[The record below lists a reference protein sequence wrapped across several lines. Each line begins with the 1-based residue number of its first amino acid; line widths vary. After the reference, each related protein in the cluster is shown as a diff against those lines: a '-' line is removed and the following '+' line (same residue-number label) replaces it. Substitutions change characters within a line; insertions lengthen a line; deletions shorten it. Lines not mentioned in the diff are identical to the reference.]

1 MTKILQIFSLS
12 KTFPGQVALDNAT
25 FDVEEGEV
33 HALVGQNGS
42 GKSTLIKVLAGFHQ
56 PDPGHHVTMRDE
68 LFAMGD
74 AQAAAAAGIRFV
86 HQDLGLVEAVSAVE
100 NLALGFGYRTGFAKR
115 IKWREETK
123 RAKQALLDLGFDINV
138 RVPVAALGGAART
151 GVAIARALQDAEQNI
166 SILILD
172 EPTASLPGAD
182 VDRLFEAVRR
192 LKARGISV
200 VFVSHH
206 LEEVFEIADRVTV
219 LRDAKVVATRKTS
232 ELDMSSLIELIVGR
246 KVTAATVERTIDA
259 SLPPRLK
266 VAELTGLGLDD
277 VSFEVR
283 PGEVLGVAGLT
294 GSGRD
299 TLIPSL
305 SGAIDRL
312 GDVFIDGT
320 PLKPADP
327 GASITAG
334 MAFVPAD
341 RLRNGIIALMSVRS
355 NTTIANVKRNKTG
368 LRLNH
373 KKEKAET
380 QVWIDRLSVVT
391 TGSEAPIS
399 TLSGGNQQKVM
410 MSRSFRL
417 EPRVLLLD
425 EPTQGVDVGAK
436 EEIHTF
442 VDSAAATGSAV
453 VVASTDSAELA
464 RLCDRVIVMHRGA
477 IVDEVL
483 RNAGS
488 GAASMAE
495 RIDQVLLA
503 GSSLV
508 AQK

>member
-1 MTKILQIFSLS
+1 RKRSAGTNAMPAVIEA
-12 KTFPGQVALDNAT
+12 PG
-25 FDVEEGEV
+25 
-33 HALVGQNGS
+33 S
-42 GKSTLIKVLAGFHQ
+42 AGF
-56 PDPGHHVTMRDE
+56 
-68 LFAMGD
+68 
-74 AQAAAAAGIRFV
+74 
-86 HQDLGLVEAVSAVE
+86 S
-100 NLALGFGYRTGFAKR
+100 
-115 IKWREETK
+115 
-123 RAKQALLDLGFDINV
+123 
-138 RVPVAALGGAART
+138 
-151 GVAIARALQDAEQNI
+151 
-166 SILILD
+166 
-172 EPTASLPGAD
+172 
-182 VDRLFEAVRR
+182 
-192 LKARGISV
+192 
-200 VFVSHH
+200 
-206 LEEVFEIADRVTV
+206 
-219 LRDAKVVATRKTS
+219 
-232 ELDMSSLIELIVGR
+232 
-246 KVTAATVERTIDA
+246 
-259 SLPPRLK
+259 
-266 VAELTGLGLDD
+266 
-277 VSFEVR
+277 
-283 PGEVLGVAGLT
+283 

-312 GDVFIDGT
+312 GDVVIAGT

-341 RLRNGIIALMSVRS
+341 RLRNGFIALMSVRS

>member
-1 MTKILQIFSLS
+1 
-12 KTFPGQVALDNAT
+12 
-25 FDVEEGEV
+25 
-33 HALVGQNGS
+33 
-42 GKSTLIKVLAGFHQ
+42 
-56 PDPGHHVTMRDE
+56 
-68 LFAMGD
+68 
-74 AQAAAAAGIRFV
+74 
-86 HQDLGLVEAVSAVE
+86 
-100 NLALGFGYRTGFAKR
+100 
-115 IKWREETK
+115 
-123 RAKQALLDLGFDINV
+123 
-138 RVPVAALGGAART
+138 
-151 GVAIARALQDAEQNI
+151 
-166 SILILD
+166 
-172 EPTASLPGAD
+172 
-182 VDRLFEAVRR
+182 
-192 LKARGISV
+192 
-200 VFVSHH
+200 
-206 LEEVFEIADRVTV
+206 V

-305 SGAIDRL
+305 AGAIDRL
-312 GDVFIDGT
+312 GDVLIDGT

-327 GASITAG
+327 GASIAAG

-488 GAASMAE
+488 GAAYMAE